1 LIFLVKNSSI
11 VTFRK
16 QGKFG
21 SGDKLGSKG
30 MGEDFSG
37 AFLATRFSFEMG
49 GNQEEGLGMQPIVV
63 GGDRRK
69 MIGGRRRGIY
79 FLSLSAC

>member
-11 VTFRK
+11 VAFRK

-30 MGEDFSG
+30 MGEDFSA

-49 GNQEEGLGMQPIVV
+49 GNQEEGLGM
-63 GGDRRK
+63 GGGRRK
-69 MIGGRRRGIY
+69 MIGRRRRVIS
-79 FLSLSAC
+79 FLSLAAC